1 MRKENL
7 WVISSLNPIFC
18 IVRKLI
24 KFEENTKGQLSIRY
38 DTHNDFVGGKLI
50 DEARHISRAVESR
63 EKLFTRRK
71 ARTFIAIIN
80 GLLCVYGASTRHDLT
95 S

>member
-1 MRKENL
+1 M
-7 WVISSLNPIFC
+7 
-18 IVRKLI
+18 
-24 KFEENTKGQLSIRY
+24 
-38 DTHNDFVGGKLI
+38 

-63 EKLFTRRK
+63 EKLFARRK

-80 GLLCVYGASTRHDLT
+80 GLLCVYGASTRQRHDLT